1 MRCCARWR
9 RPRAPPRAAIGDRPS
24 SGCRRPRSRS
34 CSADGSV
41 PRLFSALT
49 RRRVEPHKA
58 IKLRGYEPMMRW
70 LMMTGGAGAVAACV
84 SVGAMAANPGVIA
97 TEIKIGNTMPYSGP
111 VSSYSPIGKL
121 ETAFFNM
128 VNEQGGVA
136 GHKIDFI
143 SLDDGYSPPKTVEQ
157 VRRLI
162 EEDQVAFLFNTLGT
176 PTNSAIVRYVNQKKV
191 PHLFVA
197 TGAAKW
203 GDEKQ
208 YPWTTGF
215 QPDYRTEAQIYA
227 KYILQQ
233 QPDAKVAV
241 LYQNDDFGKDYLIGL
256 HAVFGDRYAKMVT
269 EATYEPTDPTI
280 DSQIITLQGSGAD
293 VLVVAAA
300 PKFATQ
306 AIRKVHDLGWKPMF
320 IMSNVSISVGS
331 VLTPAGPENAIGLI
345 STGYL
350 KDPTDHQWD
359 NDAGMQEWRDFM
371 AKHMPGADLTDG
383 NYVYAYAAANTMLQV
398 LKQCNGDF
406 SRENVMKQAESLHGL
421 ELPTVLPG
429 IKASTSHTDHRPI
442 KAMRLERWDGKTWV
456 LFGDIIEAT
465 GS

>member
-1 MRCCARWR
+1 MQ
-9 RPRAPPRAAIGDRPS
+9 
-24 SGCRRPRSRS
+24 
-34 CSADGSV
+34 
-41 PRLFSALT
+41 
-49 RRRVEPHKA
+49 
-58 IKLRGYEPMMRW
+58 RW
-70 LMMTGGAGAVAACV
+70 LMAATAMTACL
-84 SVGAMAANPGVIA
+84 SAGAMADSPGVTA
-97 TEIKIGNTMPYSGP
+97 TELKIGNTMPYSGP

-121 ETAFFNM
+121 ETAYFKM
-128 VNEQGGVA
+128 INEQGGIA

-157 VRRLI
+157 TRRLV

-203 GDEKQ
+203 GDEKL

-215 QPDYRTEAQIYA
+215 QPDYRTEAEIYA

-233 QPDAKVAV
+233 KPDAKVAV
-241 LYQNDDFGKDYLIGL
+241 LYQNDDFGKDYLFGL
-256 HAVFGDRYAKMVT
+256 HAVFGDRYAKLVT

-280 DSQIITLQGSGAD
+280 DSQITTLQGSDAD

-300 PKFATQ
+300 PKFAAQ

-320 IMSNVSISVGS
+320 FMTNVSISVGS
-331 VLTPAGPENAIGLI
+331 VITPAGPDNAIGLI

-359 NDAGMQEWRDFM
+359 NDAGMKEWRDFM
-371 AKHMPGADLTDG
+371 AKNMPGADLTDA
-383 NYVYAYAAANTMLQV
+383 NYVYAYAAAKTMMQV

-406 SRENVMKQAESLHGL
+406 SRENVMKQAENLHGL
-421 ELPTVLPG
+421 ELPTILPG

-442 KAMRLERWDGKTWV
+442 KAMQLEKWDGKTWV
-456 LFGDIIEAT
+456 LFGDIIEA

>member
-1 MRCCARWR
+1 
-9 RPRAPPRAAIGDRPS
+9 
-24 SGCRRPRSRS
+24 
-34 CSADGSV
+34 
-41 PRLFSALT
+41 
-49 RRRVEPHKA
+49 
-58 IKLRGYEPMMRW
+58 MRW
-70 LMMTGGAGAVAACV
+70 LLLAATMLGIAVPALADT
-84 SVGAMAANPGVIA
+84 PGVTA
-97 TEIKIGNTMPYSGP
+97 TELKIGNTMPYSGP

-121 ETAFFNM
+121 DAAFFNM

-136 GHKIDFI
+136 GHKINFI
-143 SLDDGYSPPKTVEQ
+143 SLDDGYSPPKTVED
-157 VRRLI
+157 VRRLV

-176 PTNSAIVRYVNQKKV
+176 PTNTAIVRYVNQKKV

-203 GDEKQ
+203 ADYKD
-208 YPWTTGF
+208 YPWTMGF

-227 KYILQQ
+227 KYILKEK
-233 QPDAKVAV
+233 PNAKVAV

-256 HAVFGDRYAKMVT
+256 KGVFGDRYAKLVT

-280 DSQIITLQGSGAD
+280 DSQITTLQGSGAD

-300 PKFATQ
+300 PKFAAQ
-306 AIRKVHDLGWKPMF
+306 AIRKVHDLGWKPLF

-331 VLTPAGPENAIGLI
+331 VITPAGPENAVGLI

-350 KDPTDHQWD
+350 KDPTDPQWQD
-359 NDAGMQEWRDFM
+359 DAGMQEWRAFM
-371 AKHMPGADLTDG
+371 AKNMPGADLTDA
-383 NYVYAYAAANTMLQV
+383 NYVYAYAASKLMLHV
-398 LKQCNGDF
+398 LQQCNGDF
-406 SRENVMKQAESLHGL
+406 SRDNIMKQAENVHDLQ
-421 ELPTVLPG
+421 LPTVLPG

-456 LFGDIIEAT
+456 LFGDIIEA

>member
-1 MRCCARWR
+1 MQ
-9 RPRAPPRAAIGDRPS
+9 
-24 SGCRRPRSRS
+24 
-34 CSADGSV
+34 
-41 PRLFSALT
+41 
-49 RRRVEPHKA
+49 
-58 IKLRGYEPMMRW
+58 RW
-70 LMMTGGAGAVAACV
+70 LMAAAGATMTACL
-84 SVGAMAANPGVIA
+84 SAGAMADSPGVTA

-121 ETAFFNM
+121 ETAYFKM
-128 VNEQGGVA
+128 INEQGGIA

-157 VRRLI
+157 VRRLV

-203 GDEKQ
+203 GDEKL

-233 QPDAKVAV
+233 KPDAKVAV
-241 LYQNDDFGKDYLIGL
+241 LYQNDDFGKDYLFGL

-280 DSQIITLQGSGAD
+280 DSQITTLQGSGAD

-300 PKFATQ
+300 PKFAAQ

-320 IMSNVSISVGS
+320 FMSNVSISVGS
-331 VLTPAGPENAIGLI
+331 VITPAGADNAIGLI

-359 NDAGMQEWRDFM
+359 NDAGMKEWRDFM
-371 AKHMPGADLTDG
+371 AKNMPGADLTDA
-383 NYVYAYAAANTMLQV
+383 NYVFAYAAAKTMMQV

-421 ELPTVLPG
+421 ELPTILPG

-442 KAMRLERWDGKTWV
+442 KAMQLEKWDGKTWV
-456 LFGDIIEAT
+456 LFGDIIEA

>member
-1 MRCCARWR
+1 MKQW
-9 RPRAPPRAAIGDRPS
+9 
-24 SGCRRPRSRS
+24 
-34 CSADGSV
+34 
-41 PRLFSALT
+41 T
-49 RRRVEPHKA
+49 
-58 IKLRGYEPMMRW
+58 MMA
-70 LMMTGGAGAVAACV
+70 AGATMAACF
-84 SVGAMAANPGVIA
+84 SISAMAADPGVTA
-97 TEIKIGNTMPYSGP
+97 TELKIGNTMPYSGP

-121 ETAFFNM
+121 ETAYFNM
-128 VNEQGGVA
+128 LNEQGGVA
-136 GHKIDFI
+136 GRKINFI

-157 VRRLI
+157 VRRLV
-162 EEDQVAFLFNTLGT
+162 EEDQVAFVFNTLGT
-176 PTNSAIVRYVNQKKV
+176 PTNSAIVRYLNQKKV

-227 KYILQQ
+227 KYILKEK
-233 QPDAKVAV
+233 PNAKIAV

-256 HAVFGDRYAKMVT
+256 KSVLGDRYAKMAT

-280 DSQIITLQGSGAD
+280 DSQITTLQGSGAD

-300 PKFATQ
+300 PKFAAQ
-306 AIRKVHDLGWKPMF
+306 AIRKVHDLNWKPMF
-320 IMSNVSISVGS
+320 IMTNVSISVGS
-331 VLTPAGPENAIGLI
+331 VITPAGPENAIGLI

-359 NDAGMQEWRDFM
+359 NDAGMKEWRAFM
-371 AKHMPGADLTDG
+371 AKNMPGADLTDA
-383 NYVYAYAAANTMLQV
+383 NYVYAYAAAKLMTQV
-398 LKQCNGDF
+398 LKQCNGNF
-406 SRENVMKQAESLHGL
+406 SRANVMKQAESVHAL
-421 ELPTVLPG
+421 ELPTLLPG

-442 KAMRLERWDGKTWV
+442 KAMQLEKWDGKTWV
-456 LFGDIIEAT
+456 LFGDIIEAA

>member
-1 MRCCARWR
+1 MQ
-9 RPRAPPRAAIGDRPS
+9 
-24 SGCRRPRSRS
+24 
-34 CSADGSV
+34 
-41 PRLFSALT
+41 
-49 RRRVEPHKA
+49 
-58 IKLRGYEPMMRW
+58 RW
-70 LMMTGGAGAVAACV
+70 LMAATAMTACL
-84 SVGAMAANPGVIA
+84 SAGAMADSPGVTA
-97 TEIKIGNTMPYSGP
+97 TELKIGNTMPYSGP

-121 ETAFFNM
+121 ETAYFKM
-128 VNEQGGVA
+128 INEQGGIA

-157 VRRLI
+157 TRRLV

-203 GDEKQ
+203 GDEKL

-215 QPDYRTEAQIYA
+215 QPDYRTEAEIYA

-233 QPDAKVAV
+233 KPDAKVAV
-241 LYQNDDFGKDYLIGL
+241 LYQNDDFGKDYLFGL
-256 HAVFGDRYAKMVT
+256 HAVLGDRYAKMVT

-280 DSQIITLQGSGAD
+280 DSQITTLQGSGAD

-300 PKFATQ
+300 PKFAAQ

-320 IMSNVSISVGS
+320 FMTNVSISVGS
-331 VLTPAGPENAIGLI
+331 VITPAGPDNAIGLI

-371 AKHMPGADLTDG
+371 AKNMPGADLTDA
-383 NYVYAYAAANTMLQV
+383 NYVFAYAAAKTMMQV

-406 SRENVMKQAESLHGL
+406 SRENVMKQAENLHGL
-421 ELPTVLPG
+421 ELPTILPG

-442 KAMRLERWDGKTWV
+442 KAMQLEKWDGKTWV
-456 LFGDIIEAT
+456 LFGDIIEA